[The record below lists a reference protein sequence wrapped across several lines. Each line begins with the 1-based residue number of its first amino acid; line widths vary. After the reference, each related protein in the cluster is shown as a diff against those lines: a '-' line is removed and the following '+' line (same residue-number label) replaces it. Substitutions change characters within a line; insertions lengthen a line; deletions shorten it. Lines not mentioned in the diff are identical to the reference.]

1 MMAKHSGSK
10 SRMPSFK
17 SWLHHLL
24 FGTNTGKLNNCFAP
38 KFPPMQIWI
47 IQYLS
52 HTVVVIIKKLIYI
65 KHLEDCLAH
74 SKHPFPNL

>member
-1 MMAKHSGSK
+1 MSGYVRESKECGNKTRWERPYGVMAKHSGSK

-24 FGTNTGKLNNCFAP
+24 FGTNTGKLNNCYVP

-47 IQYLS
+47 IQYL
-52 HTVVVIIKKLIYI
+52 TPRL
-65 KHLEDCLAH
+65 LL
-74 SKHPFPNL
+74 